1 MIAKGSSRTHT
12 RQAIRAHRHEGGM
25 TLIELLVSI
34 AVLAVIGSVISVV
47 FDAGIK
53 ALGTGGAG
61 DRITGVH
68 DISIIEQ
75 QLSADVTRASCISTA
90 PFLPATRYGRCG
102 NAIPGPPVPAS
113 APFNCSSGSPA
124 YLCVAWP
131 TLLNAAGT
139 ASCHVA
145 IYTFNEPAATRPN
158 TLTRREYV
166 RASSG
171 GAWTA
176 AATTRASFGSV
187 LAPTPSPAIGTV
199 ANGYSWP
206 RQIQV
211 SVTSTQVKLSQPSG
225 TYVVQPLS
233 DDPAATV
240 GYSAC

>member
-1 MIAKGSSRTHT
+1 
-12 RQAIRAHRHEGGM
+12 M

-34 AVLAVIGSVISVV
+34 AILAVIGGVISVV

-53 ALGTGGAG
+53 ALGTGGASA
-61 DRITGVH
+61 RITGVH
-68 DISIIEQ
+68 DISVVEQ
-75 QLSADVTRASCISTA
+75 QLGADVTRASCISTA
-90 PFLPATRYGRCG
+90 PFLSATRYGRCG

-131 TLLNAAGT
+131 TLLNSSSS
-139 ASCHVA
+139 ASCHLA
-145 IYTFNEPAATRPN
+145 IYTFNEPGSALLN

-176 AATTRASFGSV
+176 SATTRTSFGPV
-187 LAPTPSPAIGTV
+187 LAPTASPAIGTV

-206 RQIQV
+206 GQIQV
-211 SVTSTQVKLSQPSG
+211 SVTSTAVKLSQPGG
-225 TYVVQPLS
+225 TYVFHPLA